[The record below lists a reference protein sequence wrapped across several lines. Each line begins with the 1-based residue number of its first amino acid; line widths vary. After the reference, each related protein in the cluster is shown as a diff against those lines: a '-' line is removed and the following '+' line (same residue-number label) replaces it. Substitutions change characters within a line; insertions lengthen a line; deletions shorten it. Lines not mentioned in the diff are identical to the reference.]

1 MNKSNSTFLKDSLA
15 ERLWPYFG
23 WLSFLFFT
31 TFLVLNR
38 AVHALLAL
46 FLVVIAIVISYAC
59 RLQLDKE
66 LRVLAWVLVANLL
79 LALPNIVL
87 GRDGLISLE
96 NPVRMLMMLPLI
108 MAVMYS
114 GLRIRFISVG
124 LAFGMLAAAL
134 VVTWQYYS
142 LGEPRPGIHYNPLL
156 FSEIAMSVF
165 AVLLVAS
172 LVYRDRLAPLYIV
185 GLLAALYCV
194 NISGSRGT
202 FIAIVPMAFYL
213 IWWSWRRGA
222 LTQVFSSRREL
233 WKPAILLIL
242 SGLLISNGPILDRI
256 RLATKQT
263 TDYLESADTMTS
275 ISLRLELW
283 RGALMAGRDHP
294 LLGIGF
300 RERYTYL
307 NQKIADGDLKP
318 YVANSR
324 HVHNDYLAALQSR
337 GIPGLLLQLL
347 LYGAPIWIFMRGLA
361 GARDDKLFAALAGM
375 LVTIG
380 YATYSLT
387 EVPMHNGQPLVFFI
401 VIISLCIGIIKH
413 TRSAVSADNP
423 RKSG

>member
-1 MNKSNSTFLKDSLA
+1 MNKLNSSVLTHSLA

-23 WLSFLFFT
+23 WLVFLFFT
-31 TFLVLNR
+31 TFLVFDR
-38 AVHALLAL
+38 VVYALLAL
-46 FLVVIAIVISYAC
+46 FLVVIACVIAYAY
-59 RLQLDKE
+59 RLQWDKE

-108 MAVMYS
+108 LAVMYS

-124 LAFGMLAAAL
+124 LAVGMLVAAL
-134 VVTWQYYS
+134 VVGWQYYF
-142 LGEPRPGIHYNPLL
+142 LGEDRPGIHYNPLL
-156 FSEIAMSVF
+156 FSEVAMSAF
-165 AVLLVAS
+165 AVLLAAS

-185 GLLAALYCV
+185 GLLAAFFCV
-194 NISGSRGT
+194 IISGSRGT
-202 FIAIVPMAFYL
+202 LIAIVPMAFYL
-213 IWWSWRRGA
+213 MWWGWRRGA
-222 LTQVFSSRREL
+222 VNRVFSSRRFL
-233 WKPAILLIL
+233 WISAIMLIL
-242 SGLLISNGPILDRI
+242 SGLLISSGSFMERI
-256 RLATKQT
+256 HLAAKQT
-263 TDYLESADTMTS
+263 TDYMENANTETS

-300 RERYTYL
+300 RERHTYL
-307 NQKIADGDLKP
+307 NQKIADGELKP

-324 HVHNDYLAALQSR
+324 HAHNDYLDALQSR
-337 GIPGLLLQLL
+337 GVPGLILQLL
-347 LYGAPIWIFMRGLA
+347 IYGVPILIFMRGLA
-361 GARDDKLFAALAGM
+361 EARDEKLFAALAGM
-375 LVTIG
+375 LVTIS

-387 EVPMHNGQPLVFFI
+387 EVPMHNGQPLVFYI

-413 TRSAVSADNP
+413 TKSAVSADNP